1 MSSSVA
7 PESDAP
13 SETLPGDGEERHDD
27 GVTTAAP
34 AQKRSALPA
43 GRLAALLVVGALIA
57 VTLGVYAKVHDPA
70 ARPVFTLGF
79 SGVLQMKAW
88 LTTLA
93 LALVVVQ
100 LTTALWMW
108 GRLPGAGAAPA
119 GVGWVHRWTGA
130 AAFVVTLP
138 VAFHCLWSLGF
149 GSGSTRVLVHG
160 IAGCAFYGAYA
171 AKMLGLRLAGL
182 PPRTLPVLGGL
193 VVATVIALWLSAALW
208 FFTRSGLPL
217 T

>member
-1 MSSSVA
+1 M
-7 PESDAP
+7 
-13 SETLPGDGEERHDD
+13 
-27 GVTTAAP
+27 TTAAP
-34 AQKRSALPA
+34 ARQRSAQPA
-43 GRLAALLVVGALIA
+43 RLAALLVVGALVA

-100 LTTALWMW
+100 LATALWMW
-108 GRLPGAGAAPA
+108 GRLPGVGSAPS
-119 GVGWVHRWTGA
+119 GVGWLHRWSGA

-138 VAFHCLWSLGF
+138 VAFHCLWALGF

-171 AKMLGLRLAGL
+171 AKMLGLRVVGL
-182 PPRTLPVLGGL
+182 PARTLPVLGGL
-193 VVATVIALWLSAALW
+193 VVATVVVLWLSAALW

>member
-1 MSSSVA
+1 MSEPGLRVSPKGSGRPKTGQDEPVA
-7 PESDAP
+7 
-13 SETLPGDGEERHDD
+13 
-27 GVTTAAP
+27 VTTVD
-34 AQKRSALPA
+34 RSPSAHA
-43 GRLAALLVVGALIA
+43 GKLGALLLVGAFVA
-57 VTLGVYAKVHDPA
+57 VALGVYAKVHDPA

-79 SGVLQMKAW
+79 SGVLQMKSW

-108 GRLPGAGAAPA
+108 GRLPGARPMPA
-119 GVGWVHRWTGA
+119 GVGWVHRWSGA
-130 AAFVVTLP
+130 VAFVVTLP

-171 AKMLGLRLAGL
+171 AKMLGLRIAGL
-182 PPRTLPVLGGL
+182 PARTLPVLGGL
-193 VVATVIALWLSAALW
+193 VVATVVILWLTAALW
-208 FFTRSGLPL
+208 FFSRSGLPV